1 MSSRFFPKEGLL
13 FIKGFQSSVSRY
25 LVGEKATEV
34 LKEVQSAVYG
44 EHHRVL
50 GIFKQLINLSY
61 YWPTMRLDIAS
72 FTRR

>member
-1 MSSRFFPKEGLL
+1 MSSRFFLKEGLL
-13 FIKGFQSSVSRY
+13 FRKGFQSSVSRY
-25 LVGEKATEV
+25 LVGEKAIEV

-50 GIFKQLINLSY
+50 GLAHHGV
-61 YWPTMRLDIAS
+61 DIAY